1 MAGWAAGDA
10 PVAIMWQGLRRCNDG
25 VGRWAG
31 DDFTAESAEDTE
43 RVEGYERKAGLR
55 GGVNA
60 RMLIAENCDD
70 VHEFRHRVS
79 SLREP
84 DNSRGTVLR
93 EMRRATG
100 RGGGRGSLGDG
111 DVL

>member
-1 MAGWAAGDA
+1 MSG
-10 PVAIMWQGLRRCNDG
+10 RRGCG
-25 VGRWAG
+25 
-31 DDFTAESAEDTE
+31 
-43 RVEGYERKAGLR
+43 
-55 GGVNA
+55 GGVIA

-70 VHEFRHRVS
+70 VHEFRHRLS

-84 DNSRGTVLR
+84 VHSRGTVLR
-93 EMRRATG
+93 EMRRATA